1 VRLIHALDHGA
12 TLAEDRPCIVAGE
25 HRLGYP
31 EVVATTWR
39 VAGGLWALGLGRDD
53 RVAIWGAN
61 AAETY
66 LAWLGV
72 LRSGCPLVPLNTRH
86 AEAHNLAVTRRFGCS
101 VLFVGVSVGLDLDT
115 LQEMLPELRLVV
127 VLDDDAADGTATDR
141 PAAVRFTDWVV
152 DQPDGDRDLAPDADA
167 PVVVNLTS
175 GTTGEPKTVVQT
187 ERTMEAS
194 LASTLDA
201 LRLEVPPVYLA
212 AAPITHA
219 AGTLG
224 YAQLAQGGTVVLL
237 QRAEPA
243 AMLAAIEAEGVT
255 TLFLPPTAIYALLA
269 SDDVERRDT
278 SSLRLL
284 LAAGAPLAPD
294 KARRAIATFGPVIG
308 QFYMMTEAPGMLAF
322 LHPRDLVDKEGH
334 LHEGRLASCG
344 RPGPLG
350 ETAVVD
356 DEGAFLPV
364 GGRGEIVVRGSYV
377 MDRYHDGP
385 ADSSPLRRRGWHRT
399 GDIGSVDEDGFLTI
413 VDRTRDVIVSGG
425 FNVFPTEVERV
436 LLGHPEVEDCAVVGA
451 PDDHW
456 GEAVTA
462 VVQRVRSGTV
472 DEETLRRWAR
482 ERLGGVQAPK
492 RVEFRDELPRSPVGK
507 VLRRE
512 VRDGF
517 WAGRDRQV

>member
-1 VRLIHALDHGA
+1 VRAIHALDHGA
-12 TLAEDRPCIVAGE
+12 TLAAGRPCIVAGDR
-25 HRLGYP
+25 HLGYP
-31 EVVATTWR
+31 EVVAATWR
-39 VAGGLWALGLGRDD
+39 VANGLWELGLDRED

-72 LRSGCPLVPLNTRH
+72 LRSGSPLVPLNTRH
-86 AEAHNLAVTRRFGCS
+86 AAEHNLAVIHRFGCS
-101 VLFVGVSVGLDLDT
+101 ALFVGASVGLEVEALRDAIPDL
-115 LQEMLPELRLVV
+115 RVVV
-127 VLDDDAADGTATDR
+127 VLDDAAPGTRGPDAL
-141 PAAVRFTDWVV
+141 RFADWVAE
-152 DQPDGDRDLAPDADA
+152 QPPAERDLAPRADA

-187 ERTMEAS
+187 ERTMEGS

-201 LRLEVPPVYLA
+201 LRLDVPPVYLA

-219 AGTLG
+219 AGTLA
-224 YAQLAQGGTVVLL
+224 YSQLAQGGTVVLL
-237 QRAEPA
+237 ERPDPDAV
-243 AMLAAIEAEGVT
+243 LAAIETEGVT

-269 SDDVERRDT
+269 STEAGRRDT
-278 SSLRLL
+278 SSLHLL

-294 KARRAIATFGPVIG
+294 KARRAIEVFGPVIG

-322 LHPRDLVDKEGH
+322 LRPRDLVDADGH
-334 LHEGRLASCG
+334 LHEARLASCG
-344 RPGPLG
+344 RPSPLG

-356 DEGAFLPV
+356 DEDGRFLPP
-364 GGRGEIVVRGSYV
+364 GERGEIVVRGSYV

-385 ADSSPLRRRGWHRT
+385 VDASPLRQRGWHRT
-399 GDIGSVDEDGFLTI
+399 GDVGRFDEDGFLTI

-425 FNVFPTEVERV
+425 FNVFPTEVEQV
-436 LLGHPEVEDCAVVGA
+436 LLGHPDVEDCAVVGA

-462 VVQRVRSGTV
+462 VVQRAPSGTA

-482 ERLGGVQAPK
+482 GRLGGVKAPK

-512 VRDGF
+512 IRDGF
-517 WAGRDRQV
+517 WTGRDRQV